1 MKQSRG
7 KSVRTGESSQGSGQS
22 KAAMVLAGS
31 LLAVCGLLPA
41 GAALAQAGSGQGPV
55 GQAPEGGSK
64 AAAVAPIFEQPGV
77 LTAPGHLV
85 LEPSFQYSYSSSNRV
100 ALVGYTVIPA
110 INIGLINV
118 QEVKRDTFIGTLTTR
133 FGLTNRLEIESKVPY
148 VHRSDSQVAFPTG
161 QGSGQAQVFDAAG
174 SDMGDIE
181 MTGRYQW
188 NDGGADSA
196 YYISTL
202 RVKSR
207 TGRDPFQSEL
217 ATNFGSTFNNIAL
230 QRTLP
235 TGSGFYA
242 VQPGLTMLMPSDPAV
257 FFGSISYLANIKR
270 HAVNQ
275 NTDQGTVS
283 VGDVAPG
290 AILGFNFGMGMAIN
304 GKTSFSIGY
313 DHASVGKTL
322 INGLP
327 PAGSTRLELGTL
339 LIGFSQRVSEN
350 RTVNVSIGAGIT
362 RDTPDLTLTLRMP
375 FTL

>member
-1 MKQSRG
+1 
-7 KSVRTGESSQGSGQS
+7 
-22 KAAMVLAGS
+22 
-31 LLAVCGLLPA
+31 
-41 GAALAQAGSGQGPV
+41 
-55 GQAPEGGSK
+55 
-64 AAAVAPIFEQPGV
+64 
-77 LTAPGHLV
+77 
-85 LEPSFQYSYSSSNRV
+85 
-100 ALVGYTVIPA
+100 
-110 INIGLINV
+110 
-118 QEVKRDTFIGTLTTR
+118 VKRDTFIGTLTTR
-133 FGLTNRLEIESKVPY
+133 YGLTNRLEIESKVPY

-161 QGSGQAQVFDAAG
+161 QGAAQAQVFDASG
-174 SDMGDIE
+174 SDIGDVE
-181 MTGRYQW
+181 MTARYQW
-188 NDGGADSA
+188 NDGGADST

-242 VQPGLTMLMPSDPAV
+242 VQPGLTMLLPSDPAV
-257 FFGSISYLANIKR
+257 FFGSVSYLANIKR
-270 HAVNQ
+270 HGVTQ
-275 NTDQGTVS
+275 NTDQGGAF

-290 AILGFNFGMGMAIN
+290 GIIGFNFGMGMAIN
-304 GKTSFSIGY
+304 GKTSLSIGY

-322 INGLP
+322 INGMA

-339 LIGFSQRVSEN
+339 LLGFSHRISEN
-350 RTVNVSIGAGIT
+350 RTINVSIGAGIT